1 MCAVADLPY
10 IQLTEH
16 RFGQKPHVDMFR
28 HFLLLSV
35 SVVWISSTEKQL
47 QLIEFK
53 GHLNVHIV

>member
-10 IQLTEH
+10 IQELTEH
-16 RFGQKPHVDMFR
+16 RFGQKPRLDTF
-28 HFLLLSV
+28 LLSV